1 MNYKD
6 SKNKEQLRKF
16 KNASITKLDAIITTG
31 IDSEDTNKYK
41 KSALITYWINDF
53 SNYLNWESS
62 FDPKRLKRY
71 ERGDVIKVNFGFNIG
86 SEQGGMHYAIV
97 IDAKN
102 AINNGTIT
110 VIPLSSKKNKKPIHP
125 SDVDLQDDL
134 YAKLKIKCNDKKKY
148 IEEELVNTLQILDV
162 LKNID
167 ESKDVN
173 NKELTELLN
182 NCKAKI
188 SVLKKEKNSVDKINA
203 EFAHMKKGSVA
214 LVSQIRT
221 VSKMRIY
228 DPRTV
233 QGVLSGVKLSPHNL
247 DLISNKLR
255 ELFYL

>member
-110 VIPLSSKKNKKPIHP
+110 IKKRGAAAPSPDSRLRKFLQSDHHYYNILYTYLSNKREGVAP
-125 SDVDLQDDL
+125 SPYSLR
-134 YAKLKIKCNDKKKY
+134 
-148 IEEELVNTLQILDV
+148 
-162 LKNID
+162 NID
-167 ESKDVN
+167 
-173 NKELTELLN
+173 
-182 NCKAKI
+182 
-188 SVLKKEKNSVDKINA
+188 
-203 EFAHMKKGSVA
+203 
-214 LVSQIRT
+214 
-221 VSKMRIY
+221 
-228 DPRTV
+228 
-233 QGVLSGVKLSPHNL
+233 SG
-247 DLISNKLR
+247 I
-255 ELFYL
+255 